1 MTGRVCIKSE
11 KRAEDTAMKRALLT
25 IPALLLVVGIYL
37 TILLGLVRV
46 SLMVGDIPAG
56 ALHALARC
64 GELAL
69 GVVLLLG
76 GTMAATRAA
85 VWIFGPSAET
95 DRA

>member
-1 MTGRVCIKSE
+1 MENRPGNNS
-11 KRAEDTAMKRALLT
+11 MKRVLLT
-25 IPALLLVVGIYL
+25 IPALLVVVGIYL

-46 SLMVGDIPAG
+46 SMLVGDIPAG
-56 ALHALARC
+56 LLHALARC

-69 GVVLLLG
+69 GVALLLG

-85 VWIFGPSAET
+85 VWIFGPAAEA